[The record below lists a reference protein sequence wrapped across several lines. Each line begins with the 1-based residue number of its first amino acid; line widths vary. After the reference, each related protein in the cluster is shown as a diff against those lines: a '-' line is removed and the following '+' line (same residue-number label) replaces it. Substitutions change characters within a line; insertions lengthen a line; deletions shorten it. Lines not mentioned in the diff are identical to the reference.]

1 MEQCLC
7 PEAQGREGEALSKMA
22 TLTLIIVNY
31 NRLEQLKRTMP
42 SNHLQD
48 CDEFIFVDGGSTDG
62 SVEWILQQ
70 SYPVMPAVI
79 QVPEWPPHNIA
90 KTTNLGVLA
99 ATKDIVV
106 IQNAEILHESNVLK
120 QIRQHFDKHGC
131 GIVVTPYTITYE
143 QFGVR
148 PHEQSNSRRYSL
160 YALCRDDYIAIGGN
174 NEFYIQWG
182 NLDHEFDTR
191 CKVYGYTMIQDPAIK
206 VRHYAHWPGQGGDY
220 ERWQLE
226 CRVQAKFA
234 ERLEAGKARPVIK
247 WRH

>member
-1 MEQCLC
+1 
-7 PEAQGREGEALSKMA
+7 MA
-22 TLTLIIVNY
+22 TLSFVLLSR

-42 SNHLQD
+42 YNHLQD
-48 CDEFIFVDGGSTDG
+48 CDEFIFADGGSTDG
-62 SVEWILQQ
+62 SVEWMQQ
-70 SYPVMPAVI
+70 NYPSAIVV

-90 KTTNLGVLA
+90 KTTNLGVLT

-106 IQNAEILHESNVLK
+106 IQNSEILHESDVLK
-120 QIRQHFDKHGC
+120 QIKQHFDKHGC

-174 NEFYIQWG
+174 NEFYTQWG

-191 CKVYGYTMIQDPAIK
+191 CKVYGYTMIEDPMIK
-206 VRHYAHWPGQGGDY
+206 IRHYAHYSNEGGNQ

-226 CRVQAKFA
+226 CRVQAKYA
-234 ERLEAGKARPVIK
+234 ERLEAGKAGPVIK